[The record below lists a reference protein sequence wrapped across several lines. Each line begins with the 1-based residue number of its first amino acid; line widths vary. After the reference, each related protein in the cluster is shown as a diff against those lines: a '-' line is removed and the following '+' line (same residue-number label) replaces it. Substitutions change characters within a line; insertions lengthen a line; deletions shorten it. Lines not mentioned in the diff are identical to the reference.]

1 MANFI
6 DRRLN
11 PKDKSLG
18 NRRRF
23 IRRVRSYVKQAVDEA
38 VKKRGIADVDRGG
51 KVSVPADSILEPHF
65 HHASEGG
72 RRERVMPGNKHFR
85 AGDRIDKPPK
95 GGGGRGSK
103 GAPDG
108 EGEDDFVFALSREE
122 LLDVFFEDLELPDMI
137 KKTLKEV
144 EATEPKRAG
153 ISVTGTPGNLNV
165 RRTMRNAFGR
175 RLALKR
181 PTDAAVTALRA
192 RLFELEEIHEPDA
205 EQREELLAIRAE
217 LDELLR
223 RQRRVPYLDPLDV
236 RYNYFEPKPRPRSNA
251 VMFCLMDVSASMGER
266 EKDLAKRFFVLLHL
280 FLTRRYER
288 VELVFIRHTH
298 YASEVD
304 EETFFH
310 SRETGGTVVSTALRE
325 MQRVIE
331 ARYAPSEWNIY
342 AAQASDGDNYTGD
355 SMGCVQ
361 LLNDGLMG
369 LCQYFA
375 YIEIIAEEEARFL
388 KSDRNG
394 TELWLAYRQVA
405 EAWGNFAMK
414 RISRPADIYPV
425 FRELFARRSAKAAD
439 A

>member
-23 IRRVRSYVKQAVDEA
+23 IRRVRAHVKQAVDEA
-38 VKKRGIADVDRGG
+38 VKRRGIADVDRGG
-51 KVSVPADSILEPHF
+51 KVSVPADSIGEPHF
-65 HHASEGG
+65 HHSSEGG
-72 RRERVMPGNKHFR
+72 RRERVLPGNKHFR
-85 AGDRIDKPPK
+85 AGDRIDKPPQ
-95 GGGGRGSK
+95 GGGGRGRK

-108 EGEDDFVFALSREE
+108 EGEDDFVFVLSRDE
-122 LLDVFFEDLELPDMI
+122 LLDVFFEDLELPDMV
-137 KKTLKEV
+137 KRTLKEV
-144 EATEPKRAG
+144 VAKEPRRAG

-165 RRTMRNAFGR
+165 RRTMRNALGR
-175 RLALKR
+175 RLALRR
-181 PTDAAVTALRA
+181 PSNATIRALRE
-192 RLFELEEIHEPDA
+192 RIFELEAKLEPSHDERQELIALHE
-205 EQREELLAIRAE
+205 RLADI
-217 LDELLR
+217 LR
-223 RQRRVPYLDPLDV
+223 QQKKVPYLDPLDV
-236 RYNYFEPKPRPRSNA
+236 RYNYFEPQPRPKSNA

-280 FLTRRYER
+280 FLTRRYEK

-310 SRETGGTVVSTALRE
+310 SRETGGTVVSTALKE
-325 MQRVIE
+325 MRRIIDE
-331 ARYAPSEWNIY
+331 RYPSADWNIY

-355 SMGCVQ
+355 SAGCSE
-361 LLNDGLMG
+361 LLNEELMK

-394 TELWLAYRQVA
+394 TELWLAYRAVA
-405 EAWGNFAMK
+405 EAWPNFAMK
-414 RISRPADIYPV
+414 RIARPSDIYPV
-425 FRELFARRSAKAAD
+425 FRELFAKRKGQPAHA
-439 A
+439 